1 MLHNIFFLLWIFL
14 HTPTIH
20 PGLFAVYIPSG
31 GTFLPLPAPFP
42 YILAEYTNIYVY
54 MHVSMRRQKQRPKRA
69 AAQCFLYTIFSGRTV
84 SSNSSAVSKPRDRTA
99 SFKVVPSARAFF
111 AHLAAAS

>member
-54 MHVSMRRQKQRPKRA
+54 MHVSARRQKQRPEKGRCAMFSLYHFLRA
-69 AAQCFLYTIFSGRTV
+69 DGLVELLRRQQAQGQHR
-84 SSNSSAVSKPRDRTA
+84 
-99 SFKVVPSARAFF
+99 FF
-111 AHLAAAS
+111 